1 MNFNTE
7 VNLDMTVR
15 ITGRDQVTG
24 VDLLKLNAL
33 FKAVEDMG
41 GTITLPNPIPANPD
55 FINCTYDANMLSY
68 TGGTVDIGNG
78 VAAGLVAG
86 FNFPVGATVTFELN
100 KPSHE
105 QMFLSFGTE
114 ATHTQSIPNEALTV
128 GFMSPQALTLQILEQ
143 GNFLDSVSIAATDIY
158 KIVAT
163 KSSETTVSLSFYDS
177 QNAPL
182 KTYEA
187 VDISTNRIWLAV
199 ALASQESV
207 FTANIQVATQAET

>member
-1 MNFNTE
+1 MNFETE

-24 VDLLKLNAL
+24 TDLLKLNAL
-33 FKAVEDMG
+33 IKAVEDMG
-41 GTITLPNPIPANPD
+41 GTITLPEPANPD
-55 FINCTYDANMLSY
+55 FINCSYDGDVLSY

-78 VAAGLVAG
+78 VAVGLVAG
-86 FNFPVGATVTFELN
+86 FNFPVGATATFELN

-114 ATHTQSIPNEALTV
+114 ATQTQSISNEALTV
-128 GFMSPQALTLQILEQ
+128 GFMSPQALTLQILEH
-143 GNFLDSVSIAATDIY
+143 GNFLDSVSIATTDIY

-163 KSSETTVSLSFYDS
+163 RSSETTVSLNFYDS

-187 VDISTNRIWLAV
+187 VDISTNRIWLAA
-199 ALASQESV
+199 ALVSQESV